1 MTVTVKSLRPLA
13 DRIGSGK
20 VEIGWRG
27 RTLADLI
34 QSLVESYGPEVER
47 ELRNEDGSF
56 AYIVSINGRVEREL
70 SAPVQ
75 DGDELFFFTPMG
87 GG

>member
-13 DRIGSGK
+13 ERIGSGK
-20 VEIGWRG
+20 IEIGWRG
-27 RTLADLI
+27 RTLEDLI
-34 QSLVESYGPEVER
+34 QSLVERYGPEVEK

-56 AYIVSINGRVEREL
+56 AYIVSINGRVERDL
-70 SAPVQ
+70 SASVQ